1 MPWVLVLHII
11 AVLFWAAGLLYLPLL
26 LAAAGAGRTELIER
40 PNHHDAVARFVFT
53 HVATPAALLAISTGT
68 GVFLMGRTVEFWLIA
83 KLTVVTLLVV
93 VHVAAGFL
101 VLRGESTDAEPPR
114 GGFWLLAGVPALL
127 MVTIVW
133 IVLVKPAVPEALPWA
148 L

>member
-26 LAAAGAGRTELIER
+26 LAEAAAGRAELTER
-40 PNHHDAVARFVFT
+40 PSHHDSVARFVFT
-53 HVATPAALLAISTGT
+53 HVATPAALLAILTGT
-68 GVFLMGRTVEFWLIA
+68 GVFLIGRTVEFWLIA

-93 VHVAAGFL
+93 AHVAAGFL
-101 VLRGESTDAEPPR
+101 VLRGESAASEPRR

-127 MVTIVW
+127 MVTVVW
-133 IVLVKPAVPEALPWA
+133 IVLAKPAVPEALPWA